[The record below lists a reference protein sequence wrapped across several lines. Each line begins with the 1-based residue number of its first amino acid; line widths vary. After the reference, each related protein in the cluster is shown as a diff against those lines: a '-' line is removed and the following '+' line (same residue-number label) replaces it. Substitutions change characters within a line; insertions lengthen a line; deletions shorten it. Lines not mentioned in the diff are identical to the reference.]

1 MTCSSLGLKIIATAM
16 IVNSCISLTT
26 LARPAGYPIQRELLD
41 RARASLVV
49 ITGEDKAGQPVPP
62 GIGFSIGGDLIAT
75 DNSVVQLAVRVHV
88 QVPGQKPST
97 IEAAAHHSYR
107 LATILTVRK
116 TQLPALP
123 LGDSDKVRVNDRV
136 YLVGADALSEG
147 TVSKIT
153 SHDDK
158 RYFQISASMM
168 SANRGAPVLNINGE
182 VIGIAAQSPD
192 GKVLGFAIPSSNL
205 TTLVRYRNPN
215 TSLVSAKPGGGTGSR
230 AGVGSG
236 VGPGQSSSGLDPI
249 LFPATRP
256 IQLNRVQ
263 PHYTEEARRSQ
274 TQGTVLVSIF
284 IDTNGDVTQ
293 ARVLRGLPDGL
304 NEQAIAAALQ
314 LKFNPATRNGFAVT
328 SSLAISVEFN
338 LR

>member
-1 MTCSSLGLKIIATAM
+1 MFEK
-16 IVNSCISLTT
+16 
-26 LARPAGYPIQRELLD
+26 ARL
-41 RARASLVV
+41 SLVV
-49 ITGEDKAGQPVPP
+49 IAGEDKAGQLVPP
-62 GIGFSIGGDLIAT
+62 GIGFAIGGDMIAT

-88 QVPGQKPST
+88 QVPGQKPGT
-97 IEAAAHHSYR
+97 IEAAGRNSYR
-107 LATILTVRK
+107 LATILTVHK

-192 GKVLGFAIPSSNL
+192 EKVLGFAIPSSYL
-205 TTLVRYRNPN
+205 TTLLRYRNPN

-236 VGPGQSSSGLDPI
+236 VGAGSASSVGPGQSSSGLDPI

-256 IQLNRVQ
+256 IVLNQAQ
-263 PHYTEEARRSQ
+263 PRYTEEARRNQ

-314 LKFNPATRNGFAVT
+314 LKFKPATRNGFAVT
-328 SSLAISVEFN
+328 DSLAISVEFN